1 MPSIVTHH
9 FFAKDVLN
17 NLPNSIKNCILPSIK
32 EYCIFAQSFDNFYYY
47 YLLTPWKGSNI
58 RTLGNIGQKEKTNL
72 YFKNILY
79 YIKNHNLENNSSVKA
94 YLYGSLCHYILDKT
108 CHPYIIY
115 ISGNPANNK
124 KYRGNHEKM
133 ETMIDAIIYEK
144 KTSKKLSKASLENKL
159 LPKIVFSN
167 ELIETM
173 NYVFEKT
180 FGYKNIGKIYNKSI
194 YQGNFILKY
203 LVKDRTGI
211 KKYFYKII
219 DLLNTNSSRKYANL
233 VLNVGKINYNYMNY
247 NHEKWYYP
255 ANIKISKTD
264 SFMDLYEKALEE
276 CTNII
281 KLTNDYF
288 NNKIELSTLLK
299 IIGNNSYITG
309 LDCNLNLQNINFKD

>member
-144 KTSKKLSKASLENKL
+144 KTNKKLSKASLENKL

>member
-32 EYCIFAQSFDNFYYY
+32 EYCIFVQSFDNFYYY

-144 KTSKKLSKASLENKL
+144 KTNKKLSKASLENKL

-219 DLLNTNSSRKYANL
+219 DSLNINSSRKYANL